1 MKKSV
6 QIALASTALA
16 VAGAAFMASTAF
28 AQSHTA
34 MRLGGHP
41 AAMGS
46 IGHRFLQDIDTDGDG
61 ALSQAEIDAAVN
73 GRLAEFD
80 ADGNGAL
87 SLAEFE
93 ALWASLTQPVA
104 VRAFQH
110 LDPDGDASVTAAELG
125 EHFGSLVAHFDRDD
139 DGVLSPDDRR
149 GPMRGAAP
157 HRRGFGF
164 GWFAP
169 RGGQGGPGQSE

>member
-6 QIALASTALA
+6 QVALASTALA
-16 VAGAAFMASTAF
+16 VAGAAFMVSTAF

-34 MRLGGHP
+34 MRLGYP
-41 AAMGS
+41 AVGGVA
-46 IGHRFLQDIDTDGDG
+46 HRFLQDIDTDGDG

-73 GRLAEFD
+73 GRLSEFD

-87 SLAEFE
+87 SLTEFE

-104 VRAFQH
+104 VRAFQQ
-110 LDPDGDASVTAAELG
+110 LDPDGDASVTAAELA
-125 EHFGSLVAHFDRDD
+125 EHFGSLVARFDRDD
-139 DGVLSPDDRR
+139 DGALGPDDRR
-149 GPMRGAAP
+149 RPMRGGAAP
-157 HRRGFGF
+157 HWRGFGF

-169 RGGQGGPGQSE
+169 RGGHGGPAPNE